1 MNILFFM
8 NYARRGGAEI
18 YIYTLIAELKKRGIH
33 SEIVSGSSARLIE
46 NAYRNHKCHF
56 VYIDKESVKKLPFSK
71 RVIWNLRYIIFL
83 YDFILRLRVLLKADY
98 FVCQQPWPSSFAM
111 FCGKILRRK
120 VIIIVHH
127 IIANEFT
134 PLIMDQMNSLVKIIA
149 VTKEV
154 KDHLIELGLDNN
166 ISVLPNPIEL
176 HPTIKRTND
185 IQQNK
190 DITISLVSHVYEEK
204 ASSLN
209 IFCNI
214 AKRYPNFSFQI
225 IGECT
230 SHFAMNLIDRFEG
243 VVSFKGLMNRVDLQN
258 AVTSSDVV
266 IGVGRSAL
274 EAIIC
279 GKKVIISGHVIGKNG
294 GNFGGLVNEDNI
306 SEISSFNYSGRNSC
320 ILADEM
326 VMEKEIL
333 KAITEKSNR
342 IDSKFFAC
350 HSPVLVCENFVKILE
365 NK

>member
-1 MNILFFM
+1 M

-18 YIYTLIAELKKRGIH
+18 YIYTLISELKKRGIH
-33 SEIVSGSSARLIE
+33 SEIISGSSTKLIE
-46 NAYRNHKCHF
+46 NSYRNHKCHF
-56 VYIDKESVKKLPFSK
+56 VYIDKESVKKLPFIK
-71 RVIWNLRYIIFL
+71 RVIWNLRYIVFL

-111 FCGKILRRK
+111 FCGKILRKK

-134 PLIMDQMNSLVKIIA
+134 PLIMHQMYSSVKFIA
-149 VTKEV
+149 VTEEV
-154 KDHLIELGLDNN
+154 KDHLIDLGLDNN

-176 HPTIKRTND
+176 HPPIKRTND
-185 IQQNK
+185 SQQNK
-190 DITISLVSHVYEEK
+190 DITISLVSHVYEQK

-214 AKRYPNFSFQI
+214 AKRFPNYSFQI

-230 SHFAMNLIDRFEG
+230 SHFAKNLIERFKG
-243 VVSFKGLMNRVDLQN
+243 DVSFRGLMNSADLQN

-266 IGVGRSAL
+266 VGVGRSAL

-279 GKKVIISGHVIGKNG
+279 GKKVIISGHVIGKKG

-306 SEISSFNYSGRNSC
+306 SEISSFNYSGRNSS
-320 ILADEM
+320 ILADEKL
-326 VMEKEIL
+326 MEKEIL
-333 KAITEKSNR
+333 KAITEKNNL

-350 HSPVLVCENFVKILE
+350 HSPALVCQNFVKIL
-365 NK
+365 KY